1 LLLLFVP
8 LFVAEDLPPLVL
20 PPIEYPGI
28 LAPAAKDININ
39 SQIMDTYIN
48 NILPGQQQVH
58 VLAVAAVG

>member
-1 LLLLFVP
+1 M
-8 LFVAEDLPPLVL
+8 L

-48 NILPGQQQVH
+48 SILAGQ
-58 VLAVAAVG
+58 